1 MTVETLAAAL
11 EREHHEIDEGISE
24 FVSRLG
30 AGETRVEAL
39 SKALD
44 ALKRHIYLEEAFL
57 FPPMRHGGLMAPIFV
72 MIREHGQ
79 MWRLMD
85 DLLQQASAGGDAAI
99 LRDICD
105 QLTGS
110 LEAHNFKEE
119 RVIYPQADASL
130 SPEATAELHQ
140 FLGTGSMPAGWVC
153 QGAAGP

>member
-1 MTVETLAAAL
+1 MTNETLVAAL
-11 EREHHEIDEGISE
+11 EREHHEIDEGIAE
-24 FVSRLG
+24 FVSGLEV
-30 AGETRVEAL
+30 GETRIEPL

-57 FPPMRHGGLMAPIFV
+57 FPPMRHGGLVAPLFV
-72 MIREHGQ
+72 MVREHGQ

-85 DLLQQASAGGDAAI
+85 DLLQQANARADVAI

-119 RVIYPQADASL
+119 RVIYPQADDRL
-130 SPEATAELHQ
+130 SPEAVAELQQ
-140 FLGTGSMPAGWVC
+140 FIAAGATPEGWVSE
-153 QGAAGP
+153 GVAGP